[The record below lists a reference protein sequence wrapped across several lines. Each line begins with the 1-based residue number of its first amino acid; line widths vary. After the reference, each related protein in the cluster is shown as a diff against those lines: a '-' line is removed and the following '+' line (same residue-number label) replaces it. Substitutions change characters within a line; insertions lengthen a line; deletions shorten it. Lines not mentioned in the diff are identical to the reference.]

1 MERSEAIKNF
11 LVDSDETGRFI
22 VTSLR
27 TGRKYYVEP
36 IDSGIR
42 SDWGDLNPATKK
54 LEGDY
59 GSKHKGS
66 IKESE
71 SLITEE
77 NGFENIVTL
86 DPGVSPLDYIDRL
99 DKKYQELENYGC

>member
-1 MERSEAIKNF
+1 MDNDAIKNF
-11 LVDSDETGRFI
+11 LVDSDKTGRFI
-22 VTSLR
+22 VTSLK

-36 IDSGIR
+36 LDNGLR
-42 SDWGDLNPATKK
+42 TEWGDLNPATKK

-59 GSKHKGS
+59 GDKYKGS

-86 DPGVSPLDYIDRL
+86 EPGYSPLDYIEQL
-99 DKKYQELENYGC
+99 DKK

>member
-1 MERSEAIKNF
+1 MTEKNDAIKKF
-11 LVDSDETGRFI
+11 LVNSDETGRFI
-22 VTSLR
+22 VKSLK
-27 TGRKYYVEP
+27 TGKKYYVEP
-36 IDSGIR
+36 LDSGEKIE
-42 SDWGDLNPATKK
+42 WGDINPATKK

-77 NGFENIVTL
+77 NGFTNIKVL
-86 DPGVSPLDYIDRL
+86 PPGYSITDYIE
-99 DKKYQELENYGC
+99 ELEKNTN

>member
-1 MERSEAIKNF
+1 MDSNVIKNF
-11 LVDSDETGRFI
+11 LVDSDKTGRFI
-22 VTSLR
+22 VTSLK

-36 IDSGIR
+36 IDNGLR
-42 SDWGDLNPATKK
+42 TEWGDLNPATKK

-59 GSKHKGS
+59 GDKYKGS
-66 IKESE
+66 VKESE

-86 DPGVSPLDYIDRL
+86 EPGYYPLDYIEQI
-99 DKKYQELENYGC
+99 DKQHERENL

>member
-1 MERSEAIKNF
+1 MNKEAIKNF
-11 LVDSDETGRFI
+11 LVDSDKTGRFI
-22 VTSLR
+22 VTSLT

-36 IDSGIR
+36 LDNGTR
-42 SDWGDLNPATKK
+42 TEWGDLNPATKK
-54 LEGDY
+54 IEGEY
-59 GSKHKGS
+59 GAKHKGA

-86 DPGVSPLDYIDRL
+86 EPGYSPLEYIEQL
-99 DKKYQELENYGC
+99 DKKYEKQ